1 MHKYV
6 RNMHEIC
13 NYMSEICIK
22 YAQYIDCISHI
33 WKKYALNMPEICTN
47 MQIICS
53 YMLKICSYMPK
64 ICNKYAQYIDCISRI
79 CKKYAVKICRNM
91 QFYMQNMHKSIY
103 CIYCIYMH
111 SPLCWWNSESHL
123 HLHCPWQDK
132 TCIYWVQYCTLSTI
146 QHNFEIWIVLKT
158 DTVKYCLTFSFH
170 LISTAANWFLQE
182 CCTLSCFQSC
192 MAWNICKN
200 TKNTSVDKF
209 SVINYITTFFFI
221 SQYCSHL
228 ICMRIH
234 VCIYAYMQ
242 YVFPRMAVGKAA
254 QK

>member
-1 MHKYV
+1 MQKICTKYARNMHKYF
-6 RNMHEIC
+6 RNMLEIC

-111 SPLCWWNSESHL
+111 SPLCWWRRQWAARFQVE
-123 HLHCPWQDK
+123 
-132 TCIYWVQYCTLSTI
+132 LSD
-146 QHNFEIWIVLKT
+146 LKSQP
-158 DTVKYCLTFSFH
+158 VSASCQSRTFRF
-170 LISTAANWFLQE
+170 AA
-182 CCTLSCFQSC
+182 
-192 MAWNICKN
+192 
-200 TKNTSVDKF
+200 
-209 SVINYITTFFFI
+209 
-221 SQYCSHL
+221 
-228 ICMRIH
+228 
-234 VCIYAYMQ
+234 
-242 YVFPRMAVGKAA
+242 P
-254 QK
+254 

>member
-1 MHKYV
+1 MQKICTKYARNMHKYV

-111 SPLCWWNSESHL
+111 SPLCWCRPGREGGREGGRVCDREPSGPGVWETAAAQETGAADSESPAFPQRSGCL
-123 HLHCPWQDK
+123 WKLFALIPMRAPAERCATRSGAARRLGQSWSSLRA
-132 TCIYWVQYCTLSTI
+132 TR
-146 QHNFEIWIVLKT
+146 NGRRFERLRRAT
-158 DTVKYCLTFSFH
+158 
-170 LISTAANWFLQE
+170 
-182 CCTLSCFQSC
+182 
-192 MAWNICKN
+192 
-200 TKNTSVDKF
+200 
-209 SVINYITTFFFI
+209 
-221 SQYCSHL
+221 
-228 ICMRIH
+228 
-234 VCIYAYMQ
+234 
-242 YVFPRMAVGKAA
+242 
-254 QK
+254 